1 MDPEKIELLMKNITK
16 TFPGGVIALQDVSM
30 KLNGGE
36 FIALVGENGAGK
48 STLMKILYGI
58 YTPDKGEILLN
69 GTPLTIRKP
78 SDAIRKG
85 IIMVSQSPQ
94 LIDRLTVAENLTLGL
109 EGVKP
114 ISGFSIAT
122 KLVKEYSEK
131 IGVKIKPEDKVWSLT
146 YTQKQ
151 LVEIVRALVLGARIL
166 ILDEALTYLP
176 IEERKKFYIF
186 LQEFKHKGGAV
197 VIITHKI
204 PEALEVADRVVVLR
218 KGRISGELVRENASL
233 DRVRELMFAEAA
245 KEITYERLQSSPSG
259 ERSIIEAEEVWVE
272 GDFGLPAV
280 KGVSIRV
287 KEGEVAGIA
296 GVVGNGQREL
306 LEALVGLR
314 RIAKGKIVIC
324 GVDTTNKDMG
334 KVRSL
339 GVGFIPDL
347 PLRFGISQDNSI
359 LENIA
364 ALFERENLLI
374 DWERMKN
381 LAREIIKTFNVLTP
395 SENAP
400 VKILSGGNL
409 MKVIVGRE
417 LNYGRKALIAYNP
430 TRALDEITAVQVRR
444 LIKNKSISERIAVL
458 FASEDL
464 DEVYQLSD
472 TIYVMNSGKLH
483 GPFDPE
489 KTPREDI
496 EKLMVM

>member
-1 MDPEKIELLMKNITK
+1 MDSEKIELLMKNITK
-16 TFPGGVIALQDVSM
+16 TFPGGVIALRDVSVR
-30 KLNGGE
+30 LTGGE
-36 FIALVGENGAGK
+36 FTALVGENGAGK

-58 YTPDKGEILLN
+58 YTYDKGEILLN
-69 GTPLTIRKP
+69 GKPLLIRKP
-78 SDAIRKG
+78 SDAIRNG

-109 EGVKP
+109 EGVRLL
-114 ISGFSIAT
+114 SGFSNAV
-122 KLVKEYSEK
+122 KLVREYSEK
-131 IGVKIKPEDKVWSLT
+131 IGVKIKPEDRVWSLT

-151 LVEIVRALVLGARIL
+151 LVEIVRALILGAKIL

-176 IEERKKFYIF
+176 IEERKRFYTF
-186 LQEFKHKGGAV
+186 LQEFKQKGGTV
-197 VIITHKI
+197 VVITHKI
-204 PEALEVADRVVVLR
+204 PEALEVADRIIVLR
-218 KGRISGELVRENASL
+218 KGSVSGELTRENATL
-233 DRVRELMFAEAA
+233 DKVRELMFAEAA
-245 KEITYERLQSSPSG
+245 KEISYDRLPTSVIG
-259 ERSIIEAEEVWVE
+259 EKIVIEAKDVWVE
-272 GDFGLPAV
+272 GDYGVPVV

-287 KEGEVAGIA
+287 REGEVAGIA
-296 GVVGNGQREL
+296 GVVGNGQREF
-306 LEALVGLR
+306 LEAIVGLR
-314 RIAKGKIVIC
+314 KISKGKIFVE
-324 GVDTTNKDMG
+324 GVETTNNEMG
-334 KVRSL
+334 KTRSM
-339 GVGFIPDL
+339 GIGFIPDL

-364 ALFERENLLI
+364 ALFEGKNLLV
-374 DWERMKN
+374 DWERVRS
-381 LAREIIKTFNVLTP
+381 LTREIIKTFNVLTP
-395 SENAP
+395 SEEAP

-417 LNYGRKALIAYNP
+417 LNYSRKALIAYNP

-444 LIKNKSISERIAVL
+444 IIKNKSIREKIAVL